1 MFLFNPFLLLSI
13 LPLFGV
19 ANSAPTDISS
29 GASIKSSASL
39 QLSAF
44 DSNFDFDIHKLN
56 ATDLNVADLP
66 ALAAEDG
73 TLICETSFASP
84 TLSEISGAVGQL
96 SPTAEAKCV
105 QKNAAP
111 SHCTMLASYK
121 GGQIGICG
129 EHLRDM
135 SCKRVAWAAYTIA
148 LYCVDANTRRAGGKY
163 IFPGGDTALT
173 VIVY

>member
-1 MFLFNPFLLLSI
+1 MLFSNPFLLLSVMS
-13 LPLFGV
+13 LSGV
-19 ANSAPTDISS
+19 ANSAPAVSS
-29 GASIKSSASL
+29 GASVKSSGPL
-39 QLSAF
+39 QSSAF
-44 DSNFDFDIHKLN
+44 EFDIHKLN
-56 ATDLNVADLP
+56 ATGLNVADLP

-84 TLSEISGAVGQL
+84 TLSEISGAVGKL
-96 SPTAEAKCV
+96 SSTAAAKCV

-111 SHCTMLASYK
+111 SHCTTLASYK

-135 SCKRVAWAAYTIA
+135 SCKRVGWAAYAIA
-148 LYCVDANTRRAGGKY
+148 LLCVDANTRRAGGKY

-173 VIVY
+173 VIVF

>member
-1 MFLFNPFLLLSI
+1 MLLLSPV
-13 LPLFGV
+13 LLLSVLSLSSV
-19 ANSAPTDISS
+19 ASSAPTDVSS
-29 GASIKSSASL
+29 GPL
-39 QLSAF
+39 QSPAF
-44 DSNFDFDIHKLN
+44 DPNFDFDIHALN
-56 ATDLNVADLP
+56 EIDLKVANLP

-84 TLSEISGAVGQL
+84 TLSEISGAVGRL
-96 SPTAEAKCV
+96 SPTAAAKCV

-111 SHCTMLASYK
+111 SHCTTLASYK

-148 LYCVDANTRRAGGKY
+148 LYCVDASTRRAGGQY
-163 IFPGGDTALT
+163 IFPGGDKSLT